1 LEKIKDLNEFTL
13 QFENVKK
20 GTPELNRPTS
30 GVIIL
35 LEVIGQSVAES
46 VPS

>member
-1 LEKIKDLNEFTL
+1 MEKITDLNEFTL

-20 GTPELNRPTS
+20 GTPELNEPTT

-35 LEVIGQSVAES
+35 LNELGQSIAEP

>member
-1 LEKIKDLNEFTL
+1 MEKIRDLNEFTL

-20 GTPELNRPTS
+20 GTPELNRPTT

-35 LEVIGQSVAES
+35 FNVLRQLVAEP